1 MSFLLNDLIDL
12 TRLRENRI
20 RLNPVPLRL
29 QAEAAGVLDMVR
41 FMTDGKPVRLENRIP
56 DSLPPVLADENR
68 LVQIMFNLLH
78 NAVKFTNEGR
88 VAVEAEAEGGRVVI
102 RVSDTGIGMDGATV
116 SRIFQPY
123 EQGAAQA
130 ETNAAGFG
138 LGLTITKRLVEL
150 HGGEPTVSSAPNAG
164 SVFRFTLPMAE
175 PGEAGPA
182 ANAAAASRPVE
193 DAGVL
198 TFVETVAASVPEEA
212 PVREDRPRILAVDDD
227 PVNLRVLTNAL
238 APDQYEIVTA
248 TSGSEALS
256 LLNAGAWD
264 LVVADVMMPEMS
276 GYEVARTVRSLF
288 SHSELADF
296 AAHGPLSNGGY

>member
-1 MSFLLNDLIDL
+1 M
-12 TRLRENRI
+12 
-20 RLNPVPLRL
+20 
-29 QAEAAGVLDMVR
+29 
-41 FMTDGKPVRLENRIP
+41 
-56 DSLPPVLADENR
+56 
-68 LVQIMFNLLH
+68 
-78 NAVKFTNEGR
+78 
-88 VAVEAEAEGGRVVI
+88 
-102 RVSDTGIGMDGATV
+102 
-116 SRIFQPY
+116 
-123 EQGAAQA
+123 
-130 ETNAAGFG
+130 
-138 LGLTITKRLVEL
+138 EL
-150 HGGEPTVSSAPNAG
+150 HGGELTVSSAPNAG

-182 ANAAAASRPVE
+182 ANTAAASRPVE

-212 PVREDRPRILAVDDD
+212 PVREDRPRILAIDDD

-288 SHSELADF
+288 SHSELPILLLTARYRTEDIEAGF
-296 AAHGPLSNGGY
+296 RAGANDYLVKPVDSHELRARVRRLRMSPGPRASNRAWKRHGCRRKFSRIFCLIR